1 MKTENL
7 MNTSRTSCAA
17 HGNPRQK
24 TLGGKNR
31 RGREWTNVRT
41 HELEKLNKNQPVHTY
56 RLADI

>member
-7 MNTSRTSCAA
+7 MNISRADCAA
-17 HGNPRQK
+17 YGSPRQK

-31 RGREWTNVRT
+31 RGREWINART
-41 HELEKLNKNQPVHTY
+41 RELESLNKKQPIYIY